1 MHLFLRC
8 TAPQSD
14 LNKTDGVTRRC
25 QEHTE
30 LLVSEFELGLLWDGW
45 GIVGDVVVRLS
56 VIHFFCVFLFF
67 VCFIYYRP
75 LSHLPIVY
83 DATYSLAPITL
94 SPITQLYLTLSHTA
108 IHK

>member
-1 MHLFLRC
+1 MDLFLRC

-14 LNKTDGVTRRC
+14 LNKTEGVTRRC

-56 VIHFFCVFLFF
+56 VMHFFVFALSTSHCPTCLLFMM
-67 VCFIYYRP
+67 P
-75 LSHLPIVY
+75 LMPLHQLPYCQSQSSI
-83 DATYSLAPITL
+83 
-94 SPITQLYLTLSHTA
+94 
-108 IHK
+108 